1 MHQKSVSFVT
11 IGFLKIM
18 DLNLNSMFVIDD
30 LLTMAHY
37 LKHVA
42 ILGVI
47 GVNFRCLLIGIN
59 QNEAL
64 KKLNHSAIYARGVL

>member
-1 MHQKSVSFVT
+1 
-11 IGFLKIM
+11 
-18 DLNLNSMFVIDD
+18 MFVIDD

-47 GVNFRCLLIGIN
+47 GVNFRCLLMGIN

-64 KKLNHSAIYARGVL
+64 KKLNHSATYARGVL